1 MSLFSG
7 LKKLVRKAV
16 KFVAPAV
23 IATIPVV
30 GPIAA
35 TAVRGV
41 LAARTA
47 SKAVGRA
54 RARAP
59 ARGRV
64 NKPRPGVGFVGPPAP
79 VDRVARAAP
88 AQRGGFVRTPTGS
101 RFVTRAPTAQAPQGI
116 QQMSIFSQI
125 PALIRTGTQIARRVA
140 GTPVGRA
147 VIAGATTAAA
157 VDIVL
162 DEFGNPVRARRRRM
176 NFGNAKAAKR
186 AVRRIKGTQKLL
198 KDIEK
203 LLPRR
208 PASRSRRDLP
218 AGHTHVR

>member
-30 GPIAA
+30 GPFAA

-41 LAARTA
+41 I
-47 SKAVGRA
+47 KA
-54 RARAP
+54 RAAAKSAGRVQQRAP
-59 ARGRV
+59 ARGRR
-64 NKPRPGVGFVGPPAP
+64 NRPRPGIGFVGPPEPPLRQAQ
-79 VDRVARAAP
+79 P
-88 AQRGGFVRTPTGS
+88 AQQAGFITGRGAPT
-101 RFVTRAPTAQAPQGI
+101 RFVQRAPTAQAPQGI

-140 GTPVGRA
+140 GSAGGRA
-147 VIAGATTAAA
+147 AVIGATTAAG
-157 VDIVL
+157 VDILL
-162 DEFGNPVRARRRRM
+162 DEFGNPIRPRRRRM
-176 NFGNAKAAKR
+176 NFGNARAAKR

-208 PASRSRRDLP
+208 SAPRARRDLP